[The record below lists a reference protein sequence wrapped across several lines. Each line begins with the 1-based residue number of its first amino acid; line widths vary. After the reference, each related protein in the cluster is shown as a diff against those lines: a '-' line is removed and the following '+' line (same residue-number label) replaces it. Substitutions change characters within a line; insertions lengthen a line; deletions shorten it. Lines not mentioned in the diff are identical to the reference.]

1 MNTIFCR
8 TFTACIALLF
18 ATLLCNGGV
27 CYATPGP
34 CQGVTCTAS
43 DQCHD
48 VGTCNSGT
56 GLCTNPVKSNG
67 TTCNDGNACT
77 HNDACQGGVCTG
89 NPVTCTAS
97 DQCHVDGTCDTN
109 TGSCSNP
116 SHTDG
121 TTCNDG
127 NACTQTDT
135 CQSGICTGG
144 NPVTC
149 SALDQCHLAGTCDT
163 NTGSCSNPA
172 ASNGTACVY
181 NNVNGLCRSGVCNR
195 PGFHQLWGQQQLW
208 LVNCK
213 NSTDT
218 NY

>member
-27 CYATPGP
+27 CYALSL

-43 DQCHD
+43 DQCH
-48 VGTCNSGT
+48 V
-56 GLCTNPVKSNG
+56 
-67 TTCNDGNACT
+67 A
-77 HNDACQGGVCTG
+77 
-89 NPVTCTAS
+89 
-97 DQCHVDGTCDTN
+97 GTCDTN
-109 TGSCSNP
+109 TGLCSNP
-116 SHTDG
+116 PRTDG
-121 TTCNDG
+121 TTCSDG

-135 CQSGICTGG
+135 CQSGVCTGG